1 MAFVRDSI
9 KTILTKV
16 ILFVCLIFISLYIAR
31 VLGPVAKGK
40 YSLLVSFVLITVT
53 IGIFGINSSVLYFL
67 GRRKYN
73 IKSLYSNGLF
83 LLIIQSLIL
92 LVIFFIF
99 GKFFQSSFLKG
110 IKQSNILIM
119 LFSIPAL
126 LVTYLSIG
134 IILGKNKISA
144 YNLLAI
150 VSSAISLLN
159 FVILVVIFKQELR
172 GALLAYVLSAIL
184 STCIYVFVISRLS
197 RFTITFNR
205 PIIMDLLSYGLRT
218 FLGHLFLILNLRV
231 TLFFVNY
238 FTELALVGY
247 YSIAISLAEIIL
259 FAPDAVGTI
268 LFPKL
273 ASTEPSFANKL
284 TCRASRTILL
294 FSMIIGIFF
303 FVFGKSLVVLVY
315 GETYI
320 PAVRPFSILLPGTV
334 LMSLRHVFFR
344 NFAARGNPG
353 INSSILFLSLVLNVI
368 LNILLIPKWAIEGA
382 ALATTVSYATC
393 TFISILFFKKL
404 SKESVSDILL
414 LKHEDISYIIKEL
427 RIIR

>member
-9 KTILTKV
+9 NTILTKV
-16 ILFVCLIFISLYIAR
+16 ILYVCLIFISLYIAR
-31 VLGPVAKGK
+31 VLGPVAKGT
-40 YSLLVSFVLITVT
+40 YSLLYSFVLITATV
-53 IGIFGINSSVLYFL
+53 GIFGINSSVLYFL

-99 GKFFQSSFLKG
+99 GKFFQNSFLNG

-134 IILGKNKISA
+134 IILGKNKIST
-144 YNLLAI
+144 YNFLAI
-150 VSSAISLLN
+150 VSSAISLIN

-172 GALLAYVLSAIL
+172 GALLAYFLSTIL

-205 PIIMDLLSYGLRT
+205 PIIMNLLSYGLRT
-218 FLGHLFLILNLRV
+218 FLGRLFLVLNQRV
-231 TLFFVNY
+231 ALFFVNY

-247 YSIAISLAEIIL
+247 YSIAFSLAELII
-259 FAPDAVGTI
+259 FAPDAVSTI

-273 ASTEPSFANKL
+273 ASTEPNFANKL

-303 FVFGKSLVVLVY
+303 FVFAKSLIVLIY
-315 GETYI
+315 GVTYI
-320 PAVRPFSILLPGTV
+320 PAVRPFLILLPGIV
-334 LMSLRHVFFR
+334 LMSIRQVFFR

-368 LNILLIPKWAIEGA
+368 LNILFVPKWAMEGA
-382 ALATTVSYATC
+382 ALATTISNT
-393 TFISILFFKKL
+393 TSIFISILVFKKL
-404 SKESVSDILL
+404 SKEKMRDILL
-414 LKHEDISYIIKEL
+414 LKHEDISYITKEFQIK
-427 RIIR
+427 R